1 MCHSSPP
8 KFVCIFFLI
17 IIYFIHFDGWRLL
30 FHRTN
35 NDHRSICFSF
45 ILYFFFGSVCYRN
58 ASLCVV
64 AAGADVLLVACSL
77 ALIPHFIF
85 GRGKKSSIVFA
96 FCVHVACPGTCRTE
110 YSFLLCWRA
119 LCCAIYAS

>member
-1 MCHSSPP
+1 MGGGYCSIVRTTTIVQYASLSYY
-8 KFVCIFFLI
+8 IFL
-17 IIYFIHFDGWRLL
+17 
-30 FHRTN
+30 
-35 NDHRSICFSF
+35 
-45 ILYFFFGSVCYRN
+45 FGSVCYRN
-58 ASLCVV
+58 ASLRVVVV

-85 GRGKKSSIVFA
+85 GRGKKSPIVFA